1 MKLLA
6 GFGRGKE
13 LKAGKKIMIDNLLS
27 HALIFKPKKLK
38 EPWEHKKGFQV
49 EYDVKSALNFIEKQ
63 RESFRKHVPIKTNF
77 HQNSD
82 YKTLRILAKKRLYE
96 IESSLNNYIEVICC
110 IGGLFLTVFA
120 INLLST
126 IWNYPTKETVQLFLL
141 SLAVIVA
148 LFFIYRRKKS
158 HDLNLVYD
166 FLNIE
171 DALFRIEYG
180 ESQYQTP
187 FQVKSHQ

>member
-1 MKLLA
+1 
-6 GFGRGKE
+6 
-13 LKAGKKIMIDNLLS
+13 MIDNLLS

-63 RESFRKHVPIKTNF
+63 RESFKKDVPIKTNF

-110 IGGLFLTVFA
+110 ISGLFLTVFA

-158 HDLNLVYD
+158 HDLNLVYH

-187 FQVKSHQ
+187 LQVKSHQ